1 MQMTKELE
9 KRLKIMQR
17 FNQNERFFYGDK
29 IFVHNNIMYATDGH
43 IFVVSSNLT
52 DFKDFSFFKCNN
64 KKFEYMDSGI
74 QEVKEIEEATK
85 DGKTLENALQK
96 FNHTSVSF
104 DADFGD
110 SLFSSKLCSSWS
122 SRIADTIAINLQTE
136 EAIIDFC
143 GGLDSPGGVTANY
156 GDIIKNVSGELP
168 KKPIRFSLWH
178 IMEIM
183 KQCKVKKI
191 HIESDTYKHLY
202 MCKVKDYT
210 FIFTDFI
217 FSGKQVEVKDAK
229 NLH

>member
-17 FNQNERFFYGDK
+17 FNQKRSKYNQRFFYCDK

-52 DFKDFSFFKCNN
+52 DCKDFSFFKCNN
-64 KKFEYMDSGI
+64 KKFEYMDSSI

-85 DGKTLENALQK
+85 DGKILENVLQK
-96 FNHTSVSF
+96 FNQASVSF
-104 DADFGD
+104 DIDFED
-110 SLFSSKLCSSWS
+110 YPLPIKLCSSWS
-122 SRIADTIAINLQTE
+122 KRHRDKIAINLQTE

-143 GGLDSPGGVTANY
+143 RGLESPGGVTANY
-156 GDIIKNVSGELP
+156 EDIIKNVSGELP
-168 KKPIRFSLWH
+168 KNPIRFELWH

-191 HIESDTYKHLY
+191 HILSDTDKHIN

-210 FIFTDFI
+210 FIFMDLI
-217 FSGKQVEVKDAK
+217 
-229 NLH
+229 

>member
-9 KRLKIMQR
+9 KRLKIMQH
-17 FNQNERFFYGDK
+17 FNQNKRFFYGDK
-29 IFVHNNIMYATDGH
+29 IFVHNNIMYATDGY

-52 DFKDFSFFKCNN
+52 DCKDFSFFKCNN
-64 KKFEYMDSGI
+64 KKFEYMDSSI
-74 QEVKEIEEATK
+74 QEVKEIKETTK
-85 DGKTLENALQK
+85 DGKILENVLQK

-104 DADFGD
+104 DVDFGD
-110 SLFSSKLCSSWS
+110 NLFSSKLCSSWS
-122 SRIADTIAINLQTE
+122 KRHRDKITINLQTE

-168 KKPIRFSLWH
+168 KKPVRFELWH

-191 HIESDTYKHLY
+191 HIESNTDKHQN

-210 FIFTDFI
+210 FIFTDL
-217 FSGKQVEVKDAK
+217 V
-229 NLH
+229 